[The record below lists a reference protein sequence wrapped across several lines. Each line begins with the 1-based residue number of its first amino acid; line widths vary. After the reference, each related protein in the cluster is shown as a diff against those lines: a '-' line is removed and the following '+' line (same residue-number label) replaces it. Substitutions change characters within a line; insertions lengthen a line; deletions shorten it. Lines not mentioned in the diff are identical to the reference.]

1 MVDAT
6 TSPLRS
12 AEASPHVHALAAGRM
27 RASVRP
33 LDGGRLASLWREEP
47 GGGRTDVLVPLPE
60 TGFDPLFWPKAG
72 TYPLVPFSNR
82 IRGAAFRFG
91 ETPVALAPHPAA
103 APHALHGFCQ
113 MRPWTMTRHSQ
124 VQVEMRYRHAP
135 ESAPDAWPWEFEAI
149 QRITLDASGV
159 THEIGV
165 ESRAASPMPIGLGLH
180 PYFAVSQGDRIS
192 FAADAVWKADA
203 NGCGR
208 ELLTLTGSARLHD
221 SRHGEDEVTT
231 YHAGWGGTASLD
243 RRDGTRVVIEANAPL
258 DHLVFHV
265 PAGGRYLCLEP
276 VSHVADAFNL
286 AASGKAGTGARV
298 LRAGEAISATMR
310 IELA

>member
-12 AEASPHVHALAAGRM
+12 AEASPHVHALVAGRM
-27 RASVRP
+27 HASVRP

-47 GGGRTDVLVPLPE
+47 GSGRTDVLVPMPE
-60 TGFDPLFWPKAG
+60 TGFDPLNWPKAG

-91 ETPVALAPHPAA
+91 ETRVELASHPAA

-113 MRPWTMTRHSQ
+113 MRPWTMTRHSEA
-124 VQVEMRYRHAP
+124 QVEMHYRHDP
-135 ESAPDAWPWEFEAI
+135 ENTPDAWPWEFEAI
-149 QRITLDASGV
+149 QRITLDATGV

-180 PYFAVSQGDRIS
+180 PYFAVSQGDRIR
-192 FAADAVWKADA
+192 FAADALWEADA
-203 NGCGR
+203 DGCGR
-208 ELLTLTGSARLHD
+208 ELRTLTGSARVHD
-221 SRHGEDEVTT
+221 SRHGEEEVTA
-231 YHAGWGGTASLD
+231 YHADWGGTASID
-243 RRDGTRVVIEANAPL
+243 RRDGTRVVIEADAPL

-265 PAGGRYLCLEP
+265 PAGGGYLCLEP

-286 AASGKAGTGARV
+286 AAAGQAGTGARV
-298 LRAGEAISATMR
+298 LRPGEAISAIMR
-310 IELA
+310 IRLA